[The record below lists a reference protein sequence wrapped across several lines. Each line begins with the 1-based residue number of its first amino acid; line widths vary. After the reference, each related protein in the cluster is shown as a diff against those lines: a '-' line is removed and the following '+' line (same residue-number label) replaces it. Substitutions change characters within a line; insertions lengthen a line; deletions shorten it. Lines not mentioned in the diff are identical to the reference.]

1 MMMRASTMNGNN
13 MEVSYGIG
21 LFFLGS
27 IVSVLF
33 MGLLLYVHGVEAN
46 KKEEEDLD
54 DDWYH
59 DINKFNKK
67 LEERKK
73 RKKQLME

>member
-1 MMMRASTMNGNN
+1 MTG
-13 MEVSYGIG
+13 
-21 LFFLGS
+21 

-33 MGLLLYVHGVEAN
+33 MGLLLYVHGIEAN
-46 KKEEEDLD
+46 KKEEEELD
-54 DDWYH
+54 EDWYR

>member
-1 MMMRASTMNGNN
+1 MNGNT

-33 MGLLLYVHGVEAN
+33 MGLLLYVHVVEAN

-73 RKKQLME
+73 RKQQLME